1 MSVHGGTQGRIYP
14 GGQHSSESVC
24 AIPTGQGDEARNRSV
39 WWLDEAPVIDEG
51 AWRARGL
58 RVTSAASRC
67 RDWSQQP
74 GSSARASCVCLVRPV
89 NVLRGSAWPCVGKV
103 NIWWWHSWA
112 ESKFTHWAVAI
123 REAAPPGIAGRQL
136 GSSATMDN
144 YAVLPLSKREKPQAG
159 RLFLPMGAFHGAA

>member
-1 MSVHGGTQGRIYP
+1 MF
-14 GGQHSSESVC
+14 
-24 AIPTGQGDEARNRSV
+24 
-39 WWLDEAPVIDEG
+39 
-51 AWRARGL
+51 
-58 RVTSAASRC
+58 
-67 RDWSQQP
+67 
-74 GSSARASCVCLVRPV
+74 CVAL
-89 NVLRGSAWPCVGKV
+89 GKV